1 MKLVDR
7 YEQEL
12 KDGDVVYYGDDP
24 LDTNKVVKY
33 NDTYY
38 LETIPNTKGTLF
50 ELINFEIS
58 GNLKTKIKLVDFTK
72 TKGEI
77 V

>member
-50 ELINFEIS
+50 ELINFEIT
-58 GNLKTKIKLVDFTK
+58 GNLKTKIKLLDFTK